1 MHLGCYCYYFELT
14 LQRAKCA
21 IPRATST
28 AIDVFIC
35 SVKPLVVLFPSCC
48 RDCFKKSNR
57 QPFSASSII
66 TSRRS
71 GDREMNGMRPMDLS
85 KLVSNVK
92 GTNLQNF
99 QYFGYDMENY
109 VPYKEIQQM
118 LGWLDEKQE
127 NGRKERG

>member
-35 SVKPLVVLFPSCC
+35 SVKPLLVLFPSCC
-48 RDCFKKSNR
+48 LYRFKKSNK

-66 TSRRS
+66 TSRWSR
-71 GDREMNGMRPMDLS
+71 DKEMNGMKAMGLS
-85 KLVSNVK
+85 KIVSNIK
-92 GTNLQNF
+92 GAKLQN
-99 QYFGYDMENY
+99 
-109 VPYKEIQQM
+109 V
-118 LGWLDEKQE
+118 
-127 NGRKERG
+127 